1 MKLSLLNRWMAG
13 GLTGLIFFAS
23 YTYTFAQGKTYQ
35 QILYGEAAVKTVA
48 TTDPNTQSLEKDKTD
63 VKEASPK
70 AGKKAEPVAIDTIIL
85 TAAENPAVFSD
96 AYVNSRVADKRDNF
110 YKTNDFQTKWLYDSE
125 PAPLY
130 YALIQNLR
138 NADIYGLNPDDFNA
152 DAVDRAVWSLYSGA
166 NVTEHDIV
174 AFDVRITELY
184 FLFTTQLGE
193 GKIRNA
199 GYENKLWLREQKIS
213 SDVDAIAL
221 AEAKSAKD
229 LDKIFESVQPEN
241 DQYRKLQEALAFYR
255 DLERNAVEK
264 LPAVN
269 VTGRIEPL
277 AHHKAIPLIRKRLS
291 QFDLHVYPTR
301 LDSVTGHWDT
311 LLYDK
316 GLVQGIIAFQT
327 IHGLEPDGVIGPM
340 TVTYLNKTLRSRVE
354 AIAVNLDRMRWM
366 LPADTEE
373 HYILVNIPDYKLRIY
388 EKNKEVYQMR
398 VIVGAVEN
406 PTPVFNDRVEHVVFS
421 PTWTVPVSII
431 KNEIIPRLKSNPDY
445 YTEKNYV
452 FYKNGKKIDPA
463 SEAWGSTGPGN
474 YRIVQQSGGDNS
486 LGRVKFGMNNSMRIY
501 LHDTPSQRLFAKDY
515 RALSHGCIRLDEPA
529 EFAEYLL
536 RNNSGWDTERIRKQ
550 MFSGNASTVILRKSY
565 PVHVQYCTAWVDDAG
580 RVNFRE
586 DIYGHDRMQLQE
598 FNRPALKASGVI
610 AGL

>member
-1 MKLSLLNRWMAG
+1 MAG
-13 GLTGLIFFAS
+13 GLTGLIFFVS

-48 TTDPNTQSLEKDKTD
+48 MTDPNTQSTEKDKTD

-70 AGKKAEPVAIDTIIL
+70 AGKKAEPVAIDTTIL

-152 DAVDRAVWSLYSGA
+152 EAVDRAVWSLYSGA

-184 FLFTTQLGE
+184 FLFTTQLSE

-199 GYENKLWLREQKIS
+199 GYENKLWLREQKPS

-229 LDKIFESVQPEN
+229 LDKIFESIQPEN
-241 DQYRKLQEALAFYR
+241 DQYHKLQEALAFYR
-255 DLERNAVEK
+255 DLARNAVEK

-301 LDSVTGHWDT
+301 LDSITGQWDT

-340 TVTYLNKTLRSRVE
+340 TVTYLNKTLQSRVE
-354 AIAVNLDRMRWM
+354 AVAVNLDRMRWM

-452 FYKNGKKIDPA
+452 FYKNGEKIDPA

-565 PVHVQYCTAWVDDAG
+565 PVHVQYCTAWVDVAG

>member
-1 MKLSLLNRWMAG
+1 MKRCLLNRWMAG
-13 GLTGLIFFAS
+13 GLTGLIFFVS

-48 TTDPNTQSLEKDKTD
+48 MTDPNTQSTEKDKTD

-70 AGKKAEPVAIDTIIL
+70 AGKKAEPVAIDTTIL

-152 DAVDRAVWSLYSGA
+152 EAVDRAVWSLYSGA

-184 FLFTTQLGE
+184 FLFTTQLSE

-199 GYENKLWLREQKIS
+199 GYENKLWLREQKPS

-229 LDKIFESVQPEN
+229 LDKIFESIQPEN
-241 DQYRKLQEALAFYR
+241 DQYHKLQEALAFYR
-255 DLERNAVEK
+255 DLARNAVEK

-301 LDSVTGHWDT
+301 LDSITGQWDT

-340 TVTYLNKTLRSRVE
+340 TVTYLNKTLQSRVE
-354 AIAVNLDRMRWM
+354 AVAVNLDRMRWM

-452 FYKNGKKIDPA
+452 FYKNGEKIDPA

-565 PVHVQYCTAWVDDAG
+565 PVHVQYCTAWVDVAG

-586 DIYGHDRMQLQE
+586 DIYG
-598 FNRPALKASGVI
+598 
-610 AGL
+610 